1 MNAQYKSSAQRTILK
16 PVNYLFQLFKSKTK
30 VEIWLFEDDETI
42 FQGLIYGFD
51 EYMNMV
57 LYDAEEINKKKGTR
71 INHGKIMLKGDNIT
85 LIRAA
90 VQ

>member
-1 MNAQYKSSAQRTILK
+1 MNTQPKSNIRTIVK
-16 PVNYLFQLFKSKTK
+16 PIDQLFQLCKSNSK
-30 VEIWLFEDDETI
+30 VDIWLFEDEDTI
-42 FQGLIYGFD
+42 FQGVIYGFD

-57 LYDAEEINKKKGTR
+57 LYEAEEINKKKGTK

-85 LIRAA
+85 LVRA

>member
-1 MNAQYKSSAQRTILK
+1 MNAQYKSIQRTIVK

-30 VEIWLFEDDETI
+30 VEIWLFENDETV
-42 FQGLIYGFD
+42 FQGIIYGFD

-57 LYDAEEINKKKGTR
+57 LFEAEEINKKKGTK

-85 LIRAA
+85 LVRA
-90 VQ
+90 V

>member
-1 MNAQYKSSAQRTILK
+1 MNPQFKPNQRTIIK
-16 PVNYLFQLFKSKTK
+16 PVNYLFQLFKSKSK
-30 VEIWLFEDDETI
+30 VEIWLFENDETI

-85 LIRAA
+85 LIRAV

>member
-1 MNAQYKSSAQRTILK
+1 MNAKYKSIQRTIVK

-30 VEIWLFEDDETI
+30 VEIWLFENDETI
-42 FQGLIYGFD
+42 FQGIIYGFD

-57 LYDAEEINKKKGTR
+57 LFEAEEINKKKGTKVK
-71 INHGKIMLKGDNIT
+71 HGKIMLKGDNIT
-85 LIRAA
+85 LVRA

>member
-1 MNAQYKSSAQRTILK
+1 MNPQFKPNQRTIIK

-57 LYDAEEINKKKGTR
+57 LYEAEEINKKKR
-71 INHGKIMLKGDNIT
+71 NKNFPWKNNAQ
-85 LIRAA
+85 RR
-90 VQ
+90 

>member
-1 MNAQYKSSAQRTILK
+1 MSTQFKSNQRTIIK
-16 PVNYLFQLFKSKTK
+16 PVNYLFQLFNSKTK
-30 VEIWLFEDDETI
+30 VEIWLFENDETI

-57 LYDAEEINKKKGTR
+57 LYEAEEINKKKGTK
-71 INHGKIMLKGDNIT
+71 ISHGKIMLKGDNIT
-85 LIRAA
+85 LVRA

>member
-1 MNAQYKSSAQRTILK
+1 MNVQYKTTQRTILK

-30 VEIWLFEDDETI
+30 VEIWLFENDEII

-57 LYDAEEINKKKGTR
+57 LYEAEEINKKKGTK
-71 INHGKIMLKGDNIT
+71 IYHGKIMLKGDNIT
-85 LIRAA
+85 LVRA

>member
-1 MNAQYKSSAQRTILK
+1 MNTQFKPNQRTIIK

-30 VEIWLFEDDETI
+30 VEIWLFENDETI

-57 LYDAEEINKKKGTR
+57 LYEAEEINKKNGKK
-71 INHGKIMLKGDNIT
+71 ISHGKIMLKGDNIT
-85 LIRAA
+85 LVRA
-90 VQ
+90 VK

>member
-1 MNAQYKSSAQRTILK
+1 MNVQYKTTQRTILK

-30 VEIWLFEDDETI
+30 VEIWLFENDEII

-57 LYDAEEINKKKGTR
+57 LYEAEEINKKKGTK

-85 LIRAA
+85 LVRA

>member
-30 VEIWLFEDDETI
+30 VEIWLFENDETI

-51 EYMNMV
+51 EYMNME

-71 INHGKIMLKGDNIT
+71 INHGRIMLKGDNIT

>member
-1 MNAQYKSSAQRTILK
+1 MNPQFKPNQRTIIK

-30 VEIWLFEDDETI
+30 VEIWLFEDDTTI

-57 LYDAEEINKKKGTR
+57 LYEAEEINKKKEKK
-71 INHGKIMLKGDNIT
+71 IFHGKIMLKGDNIT
-85 LIRAA
+85 LVRA

>member
-1 MNAQYKSSAQRTILK
+1 MNAQYKPAQRTIVK

-30 VEIWLFEDDETI
+30 VEIWLFENDETI

-57 LYDAEEINKKKGTR
+57 LYEAEEINLKKGTK
-71 INHGKIMLKGDNIT
+71 INHGKLMLKGDNIT
-85 LIRAA
+85 LVRA